1 MKKVWLKSK
10 SRLKKK
16 KNPHLYKTSRCAAV
30 KIKAQ
35 KIQRYFDAKTHV
47 NFKTHFS
54 FFAVTVEKES
64 EELLKIND

>member
-1 MKKVWLKSK
+1 MLA
-10 SRLKKK
+10 
-16 KNPHLYKTSRCAAV
+16 KNYLRIGFFSTFEKT
-30 KIKAQ
+30 KAQ
-35 KIQRYFDAKTHV
+35 KIQRYFGAKTHV